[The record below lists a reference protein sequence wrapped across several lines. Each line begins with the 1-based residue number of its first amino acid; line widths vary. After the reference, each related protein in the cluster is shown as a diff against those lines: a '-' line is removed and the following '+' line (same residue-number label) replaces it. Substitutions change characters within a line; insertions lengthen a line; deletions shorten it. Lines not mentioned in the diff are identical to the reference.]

1 MKNKKGILIIII
13 IVIVLILGAG
23 GLCLFVF
30 NKPKDSKVIS
40 ENVVVSDGVLEVIDG
55 IVVDENGSASYVGG
69 SYTNVIV
76 KDEESAIKAL
86 NSIKEAF
93 LIKDANDEFKLS
105 DSYTIGDLNYYKM
118 QQYYN
123 DILVYSGMIVITTD
137 KDGKVL
143 DFKSDY
149 IPNVNVSTYSG
160 MGEEKLTLRLKE
172 LYGESIQIEQ
182 ITKQVWD
189 DAKTLVYTAIV
200 YNDDFAYEVILNAKN
215 GELIGQNDL
224 VVVAEYSYKDDDGAE
239 KKISLEKNGDD
250 YEYFDKERNIKIFDG
265 TGKGQY
271 GALFDISNE
280 YKTKDIENSL
290 IYNKAMKL
298 FEDIYDFYYDNYNW
312 KSYDNKGSSIK
323 VSVNVDWNNAA
334 YASFFNK
341 YIIGYNDDS
350 KISYIY
356 AKDVLGHEFTHG
368 VVAHTSKFSNYCG
381 EDKIHENQ
389 PGALNEAYADIFG
402 SIIENDNWEI
412 GDKTGSVL
420 RNIEDPLKT
429 DNPKEYGGENY
440 IPNYVMKQNNIT
452 SYEDYYKELL
462 ERNPDL
468 KDDYHNFCS
477 MASTD
482 NGWVH
487 KNSTVVSHSAY
498 LMYEKGAFKDKVEL
512 GRVWF
517 GALQKLSKHSNFED
531 AALAVLSSAKDL
543 GYSVDKLNLI
553 REAFEETKILNDYY
567 VKGQVTDND
576 GKGLSNVSVT
586 IINNDNPYLNYELL
600 TDKSGNF
607 EFRNIPL
614 GDYSIAY
621 EKAKYTKVENQLKI
635 SDDID
640 DIKVSLNKIKE
651 KNYDAIDVVFV
662 VDISASMTENDPSDF
677 RKQILVN
684 ILSSMDLDSRASVVV
699 FNKVGKVLNDGL
711 SDSVV
716 GKKVIMTDIYNI
728 ANDSGYQDN
737 SGTNGKAGLQTALR
751 LFDKDKKTRKYV
763 IFFTDGKDTVSNKDD
778 ASYDELIKKAK
789 KLDVRIITV
798 GLGDDIE
805 SSMLIKLANE
815 TSGKYYIADFD
826 TNLTGFDKKIFDEIQ

>member
-1 MKNKKGILIIII
+1 MRILH
-13 IVIVLILGAG
+13 V
-23 GLCLFVF
+23 
-30 NKPKDSKVIS
+30 SKYYYP
-40 ENVVVSDGVLEVIDG
+40 
-55 IVVDENGSASYVGG
+55 YVGG
-69 SYTNVIV
+69 VENICKYLVESYP
-76 KDEESAIKAL
+76 
-86 NSIKEAF
+86 
-93 LIKDANDEFKLS
+93 
-105 DSYTIGDLNYYKM
+105 
-118 QQYYN
+118 Q
-123 DILVYSGMIVITTD
+123 
-137 KDGKVL
+137 
-143 DFKSDY
+143 
-149 IPNVNVSTYSG
+149 
-160 MGEEKLTLRLKE
+160 
-172 LYGESIQIEQ
+172 
-182 ITKQVWD
+182 
-189 DAKTLVYTAIV
+189 
-200 YNDDFAYEVILNAKN
+200 YEVAVVCFNDKN
-215 GELIGQNDL
+215 EDFIDEVNGHKVYRVATQISIARQALSFSYFSMLRRAINEFQPDIIQFHWANPFPAAVLLTVIPKNMKLMVFWHMDIIKQKYIYPFIKPVEKRLLKRAQLITVTSPQYK
-224 VVVAEYSYKDDDGAE
+224 EYSK
-239 KKISLEKNGDD
+239 
-250 YEYFDKERNIKIFDG
+250 
-265 TGKGQY
+265 
-271 GALFDISNE
+271 
-280 YKTKDIENSL
+280 
-290 IYNKAMKL
+290 
-298 FEDIYDFYYDNYNW
+298 
-312 KSYDNKGSSIK
+312 
-323 VSVNVDWNNAA
+323 
-334 YASFFNK
+334 
-341 YIIGYNDDS
+341 
-350 KISYIY
+350 
-356 AKDVLGHEFTHG
+356 
-368 VVAHTSKFSNYCG
+368 
-381 EDKIHENQ
+381 
-389 PGALNEAYADIFG
+389 
-402 SIIENDNWEI
+402 
-412 GDKTGSVL
+412 
-420 RNIEDPLKT
+420 PL
-429 DNPKEYGGENY
+429 
-440 IPNYVMKQNNIT
+440 Q
-452 SYEDYYKELL
+452 
-462 ERNPDL
+462 
-468 KDDYHNFCS
+468 
-477 MASTD
+477 
-482 NGWVH
+482 
-487 KNSTVVSHSAY
+487 
-498 LMYEKGAFKDKVEL
+498 AFKDKVEL

-517 GALQKLSKHSNFED
+517 GALQKLSKHSSFED